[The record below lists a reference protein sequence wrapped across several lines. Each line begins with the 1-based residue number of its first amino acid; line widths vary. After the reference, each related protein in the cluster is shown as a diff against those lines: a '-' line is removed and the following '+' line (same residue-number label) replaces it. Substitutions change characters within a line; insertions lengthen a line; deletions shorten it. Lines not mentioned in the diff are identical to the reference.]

1 MTKPLDPYSTTTL
14 TMTNQLIDMKS
25 KGVKLAELPPDKRP
39 YDVKQMRNRFIH
51 DVINY
56 RILHDYKKLQA
67 ASKSRSGSPTTIN
80 PSLSAA
86 SSSLKL
92 NVEPS
97 SVSTAP
103 ELKPS
108 SVPVGDDMRNSD
120 NESLNGRAKKT
131 NKVKLAPL
139 TSVSKSVPDLRSHS
153 VPNHEKAEPESANS
167 SSAPKAIKAEQK
179 PITTRSLP
187 SLPSRQAP
195 AVEKSLPAKVAP
207 STSKPPPA
215 VKAKVPVAV
224 DPIKATK
231 PVEAV
236 KKPSKVNGAVKP
248 AAAATVPAPEKVVVS
263 QPAPTYITNPGS
275 SATAAVP
282 SEADAEECYGDDDFE
297 STTTPSSP
305 EKAANDEFE
314 AEPDP
319 KVAPI
324 KERDG
329 QGGVEDVAAHVKNE
343 GGALDSSASKE
354 VEVVGE
360 GSSYDGDGYEDDFQG
375 SSITASDGGQPVAEA
390 SDVEAAVS
398 EVDVPA
404 PVATTTMPV
413 EAPIAVA
420 LPAATGED
428 SDEYGADYEN
438 EFSGLEG
445 EGEGNKLPQAS
456 AAEPASSNN
465 GTDPA
470 PSSTEAAAAPPEQGN
485 EDHYGDDFDND
496 NEYGDDFDQSQN
508 LS

>member
-97 SVSTAP
+97 SVSSAL

-108 SVPVGDDMRNSD
+108 SVSVGDDMRNSD
-120 NESLNGRAKKT
+120 NESLNVRAKKT

-153 VPNHEKAEPESANS
+153 VPNHEKPEPESANS

-187 SLPSRQAP
+187 SLPPRQAP

-236 KKPSKVNGAVKP
+236 KKPNKVNGAVKP
-248 AAAATVPAPEKVVVS
+248 AAAATVPAPEKVVS

-305 EKAANDEFE
+305 GKAANDEFE
-314 AEPDP
+314 AKPDP
-319 KVAPI
+319 QVAPAE
-324 KERDG
+324 ERG
-329 QGGVEDVAAHVKNE
+329 WQGGVKDVAADVKNE

-375 SSITASDGGQPVAEA
+375 SSITASDGGQPAVEA

-398 EVDVPA
+398 VVDVPA
-404 PVATTTMPV
+404 SVATTTMPV
-413 EAPIAVA
+413 EAPIAEA

-438 EFSGLEG
+438 EFSSLEG
-445 EGEGNKLPQAS
+445 EGEGNKPSQAP
-456 AAEPASSNN
+456 ATEPAGSNK

-470 PSSTEAAAAPPEQGN
+470 PSSTEAAAAPSGQGN